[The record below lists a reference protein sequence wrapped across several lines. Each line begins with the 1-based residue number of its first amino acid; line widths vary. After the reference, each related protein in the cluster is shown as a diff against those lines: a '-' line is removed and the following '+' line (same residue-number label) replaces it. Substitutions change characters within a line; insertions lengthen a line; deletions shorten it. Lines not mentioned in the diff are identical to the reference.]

1 MHTHSLM
8 KSLFKNEKI
17 YIGAYI
23 WHIMESEK
31 LLENLF
37 DKKILVILRLLAKK
51 KDQKFTLQEISNA
64 TKVPLASTFRILKR
78 LLDLEIISM
87 EHTKHLKIYSWI
99 DTERTKFLENV
110 LKGTKTIMDE
120 FIDAMNKINGIKT
133 IILHGKEEKDK
144 ANIIIIGDSID
155 NELIRQVVV
164 NIKTK
169 YLFTITHLVMS
180 ESQYI
185 QMAAMNLFSGKK
197 EVLLEK

>member
-155 NELIRQVVV
+155 NELIRQ
-164 NIKTK
+164 
-169 YLFTITHLVMS
+169 
-180 ESQYI
+180 
-185 QMAAMNLFSGKK
+185 GKK
-197 EVLLEK
+197 